1 MVVETREQ
9 VGTRRFM
16 VGPGRRG
23 RVASA
28 SILSRLAS
36 TFTHLP
42 SFHMSCAV
50 PLRLARV
57 TRNLPLRTTL
67 RAPQRRFKSRKA
79 SSSSLQTGVTRD
91 KSKED
96 EFDRLDE
103 DEKLAA
109 VEKALKVE
117 HIWKRMGYD
126 MWAEPAET
134 LGAKLSLLQ
143 VMACT
148 YAGRI

>member
-1 MVVETREQ
+1 MS
-9 VGTRRFM
+9 FAL
-16 VGPGRRG
+16 PG
-23 RVASA
+23 
-28 SILSRLAS
+28 
-36 TFTHLP
+36 
-42 SFHMSCAV
+42 
-50 PLRLARV
+50 PLRLARA
-57 TRNLPLRTTL
+57 TRSLPLRTAL

-148 YAGRI
+148 YCGGM